1 MVLGVA
7 RWEILQYLMMY
18 LSMKISTPGLQWLLA
33 ISRAIN
39 ASDWASAALAQS
51 LASRISL
58 SL

>member
-1 MVLGVA
+1 
-7 RWEILQYLMMY
+7 MMY